1 MTSQDNERYVTV
13 EMFNKGIAEL
23 KAEIR
28 NNYEELRA
36 EIRAIEK
43 RVDINTA
50 KIDGLQFYIGNWF
63 TVMAVVVGI
72 VGFMLTLA
80 PMFRDM
86 YKDRK
91 QMKSE
96 QLKRDILKELRPEL
110 KSMIDEI
117 RAQ

>member
-63 TVMAVVVGI
+63 TVMAI